1 MGDLVKLFAVCP
13 MNPARL
19 KENLEVNQAPK
30 LIRQLSTDPRL
41 DAEIKTEAQQVL
53 QQWMSVIR
61 APSTQAAPKPV
72 QRISESP
79 EKPPLSPT
87 DAGALHGSDDDWQ
100 PEEKSKPASK
110 KISMMRKDVER
121 NSATDSSVDVDD
133 LLGGDT
139 SSDDDDEESREIKKK
154 KEEIERRRRER
165 DEKRVK
171 EEEREKKK
179 AQERKEKS
187 RLGYSKSEL
196 GNRGT
201 VNNAEKEDQGGGQED
216 ERGGGE
222 ERQEEGGNF
231 FSKARVPKT

>member
-1 MGDLVKLFAVCP
+1 MWQTFWQNLCMLGTHANRQVKTPLG
-13 MNPARL
+13 
-19 KENLEVNQAPK
+19 EVEEVLTLPEY
-30 LIRQLSTDPRL
+30 LSRRVTITSKK
-41 DAEIKTEAQQVL
+41 AKKAKQ
-53 QQWMSVIR
+53 
-61 APSTQAAPKPV
+61 
-72 QRISESP
+72 ESP
-79 EKPPLSPT
+79 EKSPLSPT

-100 PEEKSKPASK
+100 PEERSKPASK
-110 KISMMRKDVER
+110 KISMMKKDVER

-165 DEKRVK
+165 DEKRLK

-201 VNNAEKEDQGGGQED
+201 VNNAEKERIKEVAKKMK
-216 ERGGGE
+216 E
-222 ERQEEGGNF
+222 EAEKKDKKRMETSSARQE
-231 FSKARVPKT
+231 SPRS